1 MVVILTGEMTNMGN
15 IFDEVES
22 KLLKQFKEITP
33 EQLAEEERRRQVQR
47 DYEALHTAIETD
59 EDRADPE
66 KYPQESEDDDD

>member
-1 MVVILTGEMTNMGN
+1 MTGEVTNMGN